1 MEVVASAAVVERI
14 SAAAAKGRERHAKPP
29 AMRHGPSRRSTA
41 ARDNKAGGHGMVLG
55 APSFVPTQWTMY
67 WQAGCAWVSV
77 TVASSPLTVNC
88 PVMVTVKVETVVGS
102 VEKWAVLS
110 IVPEAL
116 IPTCWIESV
125 PAPGVC
131 VTVVGLF

>member
-1 MEVVASAAVVERI
+1 M
-14 SAAAAKGRERHAKPP
+14 
-29 AMRHGPSRRSTA
+29 
-41 ARDNKAGGHGMVLG
+41 
-55 APSFVPTQWTMY
+55 PTQWTMY

-102 VEKWAVLS
+102 VEKWAVPS

-116 IPTCWIESV
+116 MLTCWIESV
-125 PAPGVC
+125 RAPGVC
-131 VTVVGLF
+131 VTVVGLFCTATLLQVLPGNKVTSVWYVPPTESSGVLDPPPPPQPGKRATR